1 MNSFSIALS
10 PRARVVILALLL
22 TLLLLTAFF
31 LGHAPLGGM
40 HTFAQSTDSIL
51 D

>member
-1 MNSFSIALS
+1 MNYLSITFT
-10 PRARVVILALLL
+10 PRVLVVMLAVLLA
-22 TLLLLTAFF
+22 LLLLTAFF
-31 LGHAPLGGM
+31 LGHAHVSVI